1 MFHYRPLFLSFFS
14 SFQQLRVKHALYNFC
29 QWLDSNCGPLVSE
42 AIALTTELDEFSQLV
57 LSLKFRRKFNLNMLE
72 GLLVWP
78 TGKMQGKS
86 IQESRSS
93 FRVSF
98 LYRQV
103 WIWQDFVTPSE
114 FFSIIPLYFIF
125 VFSIQ
130 WIKIERER
138 DARPNGLEKC
148 VSIHRHLWEIDCSL
162 AVPRWQ
168 VDHCLQP
175 WHCMWGS
182 QHWPRM
188 QCQSAFYSGGQCDQI
203 GRFIGLWATF

>member
-98 LYRQV
+98 
-103 WIWQDFVTPSE
+103 FVSPSLNLARFCDAKWVLFNYTSLFHFCLFNTVNKDRE
-114 FFSIIPLYFIF
+114 G
-125 VFSIQ
+125 
-130 WIKIERER
+130 ERCPAKWTR
-138 DARPNGLEKC
+138 KMC
-148 VSIHRHLWEIDCSL
+148 VN
-162 AVPRWQ
+162 P
-168 VDHCLQP
+168 
-175 WHCMWGS
+175 
-182 QHWPRM
+182 
-188 QCQSAFYSGGQCDQI
+188 
-203 GRFIGLWATF
+203 